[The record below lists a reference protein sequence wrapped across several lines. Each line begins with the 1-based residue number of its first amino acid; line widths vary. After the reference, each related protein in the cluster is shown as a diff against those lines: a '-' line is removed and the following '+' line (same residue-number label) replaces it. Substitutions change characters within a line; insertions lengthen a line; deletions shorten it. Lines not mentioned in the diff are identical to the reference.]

1 MSTKKTKTD
10 LLVEI
15 SQTSIKMEVK
25 IMKNSALTGFKS
37 RYDYINNMI
46 SRIDN
51 KIRLYPA
58 GRLRINRRSYG
69 IYYYLVDDTTDMN
82 GRPLKDLDQQLISD
96 LMQKQYLTNVLKTAI
111 KERDY
116 LEKLI
121 KRYPAE
127 LPEDVYGKLCQERKD
142 RVKPIVIPEEEFIKE
157 WQDRPFETKGIKDG
171 LVRFTTMKG
180 EEVRSKSEKIIAD
193 YLLAN
198 NIPYKYECP
207 LKLPGGIIHPD
218 FTILRVSDR
227 KEIYH
232 EHLGMMDKADYTGD
246 QPRRFNMYVDGGIMP
261 GDRLFMSFESNDY
274 PLDIKVIDKIAK
286 TCFL

>member
-1 MSTKKTKTD
+1 
-10 LLVEI
+10 
-15 SQTSIKMEVK
+15 
-25 IMKNSALTGFKS
+25 MKNSAITGINS
-37 RYDYINNMI
+37 RYVYLTDMI
-46 SRIDN
+46 EKLKFKLSKAPSGRI
-51 KIRLYPA
+51 
-58 GRLRINRRSYG
+58 RINRHNKNP
-69 IYYYLVDDTTDMN
+69 YYYLVDDTTDLSGKRLGVN
-82 GRPLKDLDQQLISD
+82 DQALID
-96 LMQKQYLTNVLKTAI
+96 MLIQKQYLIKVLKSAET
-111 KERDY
+111 ERDF
-116 LEKLI
+116 LGKII
-121 KRYPAE
+121 KGYPNEYAE
-127 LPEDVYGKLCQERKD
+127 DIYAKLCQERKD
-142 RVKPIVIPEEEFIKE
+142 RVKPIVIPDEDYVRE
-157 WQDRPFETKGIKDG
+157 WQARPFETKGIKDG

-198 NIPYKYECP
+198 KIPYKYECP
-207 LKLPGGIIHPD
+207 LKLPGGIIYPD

-261 GDRLFMSFESNDY
+261 GDRLFVSFESNDY